1 MDQTVLVV
9 DDDPDVRFIIKAVL
23 ERLGYEVLD
32 TPLGARALQLARNVR
47 PRLILCD
54 MMMPSMDGV
63 EVLRALRANVET
75 APIPVIMLTVVDD
88 PEMQKQALKA
98 GANDFLSK
106 PVDIEV
112 LEAHVRNLV
121 GDGAA

>member
-32 TPLGARALQLARNVR
+32 TPLGVRALQLAHNIH
-47 PRLILCD
+47 PTLILCD
-54 MMMPSMDGV
+54 MMMPSMDGI
-63 EVLRALRANVET
+63 EVLRALRARPET
-75 APIPVIMLTVVDD
+75 ASIPVIMLTVVEE

-112 LEAHVRNLV
+112 LEDRVRSL
-121 GDGAA
+121 AAV